1 MTTLSPAYDDLGD
14 ERVSWPA
21 RALAFARSVPV
32 GIWIAALITLLFLL
46 AAIVP
51 SLLETTN
58 PYATDLLARLQ
69 SPSPAHLFGTD
80 QLGRD
85 MFSRVVAGTRESLL
99 IGFGATALAL
109 LISLLIGILAG
120 LGGRVANGLF
130 SRVIDV
136 LFAFPVLF
144 LALMVVTVYGAS
156 VASTL
161 VAIALGTVAGYA
173 RMIRGQLI
181 AVRQAGYVDA
191 ARVNGHPF
199 HKIVWQHILPNA
211 LRPLLALFTL
221 GIGNSVIWASGL
233 SFLGLGVPPPSAEW
247 GSLLDAGRD
256 YTTQAWW
263 LEVIPG
269 LAIVVLAVCV
279 TVLGRHIQSRL
290 EGKARTTLL

>member
-1 MTTLSPAYDDLGD
+1 MTALSPAYDDFGD
-14 ERVSWPA
+14 ERTSLPA
-21 RALAFARSVPV
+21 RVLAFVRSVPV
-32 GIWIAALITLLFLL
+32 GIWIAAFIAFLFLL

-51 SLLETTN
+51 SLFEATSPYSTN
-58 PYATDLLARLQ
+58 LLARLQ
-69 SPSPAHLFGTD
+69 SPSTAHLFGTD

-99 IGFGATALAL
+99 IGFGATAFAL
-109 LISLLIGILAG
+109 LISLAVGMLAA
-120 LGGRVANGLF
+120 LGGRFVNGLF

-161 VAIALGTVAGYA
+161 VAIGLGTTAGYA

-181 AVRQAGYVDA
+181 AVRDAGYVDA
-191 ARVNGHPF
+191 AKVNGHSF

-256 YTTQAWW
+256 YVTQAWW

-269 LAIVVLAVCV
+269 LAIVVMAVCV

-290 EGKARTTLL
+290 EGKVRTTLL

>member
-1 MTTLSPAYDDLGD
+1 MSTLNPTYDDFRNEHG
-14 ERVSWPA
+14 SWQV
-21 RALAFARSVPV
+21 RALAFVRSVPV
-32 GIWIAALITLLFLL
+32 GIWIAAVILFLFVL

-51 SLLETTN
+51 SLFESTD
-58 PYATDLLARLQ
+58 PYATNLLARLQ
-69 SPSPAHLFGTD
+69 SPSAAHLFGTD

-109 LISLLIGILAG
+109 LISLVVGLLAG
-120 LGGRVANGLF
+120 LGGRFVQGVF

-161 VAIALGTVAGYA
+161 VAIALGTTAGYA

-181 AVRQAGYVDA
+181 AVRDAGYVDA

-199 HKIVWQHILPNA
+199 SKIVWQHILPNA
-211 LRPLLALFTL
+211 LRPLIALFTL
-221 GIGNSVIWASGL
+221 GIGNSVIWASAL

-256 YTTQAWW
+256 YVTQAWW

-269 LAIVVLAVCV
+269 LAIVVMAVCV
-279 TVLGRHIQSRL
+279 TVLGRHVQARL